1 MEDQWPPCETIPSVD
16 FVAAAARVFKQNEDT
31 KVITIGG
38 YEVKN
43 EIRELLREQADYLLR
58 SEVYEIFEATLTNEA
73 ARLALASGNF
83 EHVQFAKALQYWNA
97 TMKKIYVTLS
107 Q

>member
-1 MEDQWPPCETIPSVD
+1 MTPDID
-16 FVAAAARVFKQNEDT
+16 YVAAQARVFSQHEKT
-31 KVITIGG
+31 KVISIGG
-38 YEVKN
+38 HEVKN
-43 EIRELLREQADYLLR
+43 EIRELLREQAGYLLR

-73 ARLALASGNF
+73 ARLALESGNF

-97 TMKKIYVTLS
+97 TMKKIYVSLS